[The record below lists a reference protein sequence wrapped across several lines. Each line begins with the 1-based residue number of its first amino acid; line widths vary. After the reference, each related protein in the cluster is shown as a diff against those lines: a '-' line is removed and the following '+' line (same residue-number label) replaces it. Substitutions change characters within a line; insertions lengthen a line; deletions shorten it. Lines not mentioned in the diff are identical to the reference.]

1 MLSCLGAA
9 YFGYHDDPYYAVI
22 AHVVVCTAGYL
33 VWTSDSLRAGIR
45 LGEQKVGAFPLSQ
58 KSLFIG
64 MIAVQVAT
72 VFLIFQSIVFFLV
85 RKVTN

>member
-1 MLSCLGAA
+1 MLSCLEAA

-22 AHVVVCTAGYL
+22 AYVTLCTVGYL
-33 VWTSDSLRAGIR
+33 VWTSNSLRAGIR
-45 LGEQKVGAFPLSQ
+45 LSEQKVEPASLSQ

-64 MIAVQVAT
+64 MIAVQVTT

-85 RKVTN
+85 RKVAN